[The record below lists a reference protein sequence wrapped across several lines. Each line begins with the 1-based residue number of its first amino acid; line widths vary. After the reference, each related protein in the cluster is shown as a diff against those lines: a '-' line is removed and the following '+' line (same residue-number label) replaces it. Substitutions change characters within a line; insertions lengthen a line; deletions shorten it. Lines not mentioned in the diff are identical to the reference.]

1 MHGRAV
7 AGTKTPAIYN
17 KINCM
22 LTWKSTISSVTIN
35 VLLEATDTWA
45 YSNDR
50 GKINAAAVLALKEA
64 FDTVNHEI
72 P

>member
-17 KINCM
+17 KINYM

-35 VLLEATDTWA
+35 ALLEATDT
-45 YSNDR
+45 
-50 GKINAAAVLALKEA
+50 
-64 FDTVNHEI
+64 
-72 P
+72 